1 VTRTWDENREVINEL
16 WPMLE
21 LRPSERELWHDDL
34 STLDQDVLFE
44 ALREVKRSKDSPWPQ
59 LAWIH
64 AAYNAIKA
72 TCRAFDRTVAGP
84 PAYGTP
90 RIVIDE
96 EESRRL
102 RSEFEAEI
110 RNAEAFEL
118 DDIEARIWES
128 FTRLRSIDAVGLV
141 RRVDRRRED
150 AACARE
156 AEAAS

>member
-21 LRPSERELWHDDL
+21 LRPAERELWHDDL
-34 STLDQDVLFE
+34 STLDQDMLLE

-90 RIVIDE
+90 RIFIDE
-96 EESRRL
+96 IQSRH
-102 RSEFEAEI
+102 I
-110 RNAEAFEL
+110 RNSIGF
-118 DDIEARIWES
+118 DIECASAEQLDAIKVRITE
-128 FTRLRSIDAVGLV
+128 SIDRLAAIDYV
-141 RRVDRRRED
+141 RLMWALDKRLED
-150 AACARE
+150 AALARE
-156 AEAAS
+156 AEAAT